1 MSGQFSLACLSLLR
15 AALSVTTTRAIANPY
30 TSPRAPI
37 TAQTR
42 CLIAIRILGNPLR
55 SFELAVA
62 LMAAAVLGAPEAR
75 AAIFTDL
82 TAFNTAATADGLTIS
97 TDNFSTYAQQ
107 NIAVG
112 QTLGSFTYT
121 FDPVLSDPAGTLP
134 TIGTDG
140 GVNVLIGG
148 PNNGFVGGNSVTL
161 TFTGSS
167 NLRAFGAVFTYAPNF
182 EDLLGGL
189 YNLTIENGTAANT
202 SVASPAGLTGNGG
215 SFFIGF
221 IGDAGQDFNAI
232 NLSSLLQAPDGTIV
246 PAYENNEL
254 FFGGPAPAGVPG
266 PIAGAGLPG
275 LIFASGGL
283 LAWWR
288 RRRKLL
294 SRT

>member
-1 MSGQFSLACLSLLR
+1 
-15 AALSVTTTRAIANPY
+15 
-30 TSPRAPI
+30 
-37 TAQTR
+37 
-42 CLIAIRILGNPLR
+42 
-55 SFELAVA
+55 
-62 LMAAAVLGAPEAR
+62 MAAAVLAAPEAR

-82 TAFNTAATADGLTIS
+82 TAFNTTATADGLTIS

-202 SVASPAGLTGNGG
+202 SAASPAGLTGNGG

-221 IGDAGQDFNAI
+221 IGDAGQDFTAI

-275 LIFASGGL
+275 LIFASVCLMG
-283 LAWWR
+283 AFMR
-288 RRRKLL
+288 RRARPCVKG
-294 SRT
+294 